1 MKNNL
6 KRIYFD
12 ISATTPIDL
21 DVAEYMQSIL
31 INTYGN
37 PSSIHREGQ
46 ASKAIIE
53 KARNQIANALNCS
66 AEEII
71 FTSSGTESNNM
82 VLKGT
87 LNEGDHLITSSY
99 EHPAILKI
107 IPFLEKNGIEF
118 SLVKPNKN
126 GIVDIESIKDK
137 IKNNTKLI
145 SIMYVNNELG
155 TINPINSIGEL
166 AKNNNILF
174 HSDAV
179 QAFGKIP
186 IDINKTHIN
195 FLSISAHKLYG
206 PKGVGAIY
214 IKNGSI
220 LNPLIHGGSQESN
233 LRASTEN
240 ISGIGGFG
248 MASELAN
255 TNLNRNTSY
264 IQTLEESFIKALNK
278 MKLTYNINGI
288 NRVPGV
294 FNITLPDLNGQTLVM
309 QLDLEGI
316 GISNGAACSS
326 GTTKA
331 SEMLIDLG
339 MDQNEALSTV
349 RISFGKI
356 HNKNQINHFVKTMS
370 KIISKQNNT
379 IKYAK

>member
-6 KRIYFD
+6 ERVYFD

-21 DVAEYMQSIL
+21 GVAEYMQNIQ
-31 INTYGN
+31 INIYGN

-46 ASKAIIE
+46 ASKAVIE
-53 KARNQIANALNCS
+53 KARNQIANALNCLP
-66 AEEII
+66 EEII
-71 FTSSGTESNNM
+71 FTSSGSESNNM
-82 VLKGT
+82 VLKGA
-87 LNEGDHLITSSY
+87 LNKGDHFITSSY

-107 IPFLEKNGIEF
+107 IPFLEKKGIEY
-118 SLVKPNKN
+118 SLVKPNRN
-126 GIVDIESIKDK
+126 GIINIESIQNK
-137 IKNNTKLI
+137 IKDNTKLI

-155 TINPINSIGEL
+155 TINPIKNIGKL
-166 AKNNNILF
+166 AIDNNILF

-214 IKNGSI
+214 IKKGST
-220 LNPLIHGGSQESN
+220 LMPLIHGGSQESN

-248 MASELAN
+248 MASELASI
-255 TNLNRNTSY
+255 NLNKNTSY
-264 IQTLEESFIKALNK
+264 IQTLEKSFIKALDK
-278 MKLTYNINGI
+278 MELNYNINGI

-294 FNITLPDLNGQTLVM
+294 FNITLPDLNGQNLVM

-339 MDQNEALSTV
+339 MNQNEALSTV

-356 HNKNQINHFVKTMS
+356 HNKDQINHLVKTMS
-370 KIISKQNNT
+370 KIISNQNNT
-379 IKYAK
+379 IEYAR

>member
-87 LNEGDHLITSSY
+87 LNEGEHLITSSY